1 MNIKE
6 QTVGLDERDESVDMM
21 ADLNEGNIA
30 TAVKEAI
37 DVPLET
43 GGDETHHSSVVIPF
57 RQRRKRVAEP
67 EISRAETVEK
77 VEETVQSEKETTE
90 QDGQVA
96 VAAPPKE
103 WIKVKRKPLYDFVKR
118 TFDIVVSLI
127 CLTVGL
133 PVYLIMILAIVI
145 DDPGNPFFVQ
155 ERVGLNGRVFK
166 MVKLRTMRKDAEQIK
181 VNLAEQNEYESV
193 HFKIKNDPRVTRVG
207 RFLRATSLD
216 ETPQAINILL
226 SQMTVIGPRAFVPS
240 EQSLLPNDRLQVKP
254 GLSCYWQLAD
264 TTKMSDEEQL
274 ELDYR
279 YIRERGILTDLKII
293 WKTVCSVVGA
303 KNC

>member
-1 MNIKE
+1 M
-6 QTVGLDERDESVDMM
+6 R
-21 ADLNEGNIA
+21 EGNVA
-30 TAVKEAI
+30 TIEK
-37 DVPLET
+37 DVELGGNYSDVVAPLKVHKT
-43 GGDETHHSSVVIPF
+43 
-57 RQRRKRVAEP
+57 
-67 EISRAETVEK
+67 EI
-77 VEETVQSEKETTE
+77 
-90 QDGQVA
+90 
-96 VAAPPKE
+96 VAAVPTKE
-103 WIKVKRKPLYDFVKR
+103 RVQVEPKPLYDFVKR
-118 TFDIVVSLI
+118 AFDIIVALI

-181 VNLAEQNEYESV
+181 VNLAEQNEYKSV
-193 HFKIKNDPRVTRVG
+193 HFKIENDPRVTRVG
-207 RFLRATSLD
+207 RFFRRTSLD
-216 ETPQAINILL
+216 ETAQVLNLL
-226 SQMTVIGPRAFVPS
+226 TGSMTIVGPRPFIPS
-240 EQSLLPNDRLQVKP
+240 EQEQLPSDRLQVKP
-254 GLSCYWQLAD
+254 GLSCYWQLERTLD
-264 TTKMSDEEQL
+264 MNDEEQL